1 MERIEI
7 ALLRLILIG
16 CVGIEVL
23 AAVAQAERA
32 AMQFAE
38 VYVVGIGSS
47 KIRGTV
53 CEEIE
58 KSVLLVRGGNVVVTG
73 AEEQSFRYLGFRAYF

>member
-16 CVGIEVL
+16 CVGIEML

-38 VYVVGIGSS
+38 VHVVGIGGSE
-47 KIRGTV
+47 IRGTV

-58 KSVLLVRGGNVVVTG
+58 ESVLFVRG
-73 AEEQSFRYLGFRAYF
+73 